1 MIHPSSIF
9 TIPRWTTK
17 VTTRPSGPWRLR
29 QCISRRFGWTLWL
42 HGQKPWSYAGQL
54 GGIQVSTVIHSV
66 LVNQSVVDNVKW
78 RTLFLFCFCFLNV
91 VSICFMSYS
100 RDTPRYPTLVS
111 CFFRFFRTTSFLF
124 SAWFQGDENSQL
136 QLEAWLIDLQ
146 ENGRRFGWS
155 RFGHLQ
161 WAT

>member
-9 TIPRWTTK
+9 TIYQTLNHQGYNAAIRALAAVYLQEIRLNSLAPWAEALK
-17 VTTRPSGPWRLR
+17 LTR
-29 QCISRRFGWTLWL
+29 T
-42 HGQKPWSYAGQL
+42 A

-66 LVNQSVVDNVKW
+66 LVNQSVVDNIKC
-78 RTLFLFCFCFLNV
+78 RTLFVLFVFNNV
-91 VSICFMSYS
+91 VSICFMIYS

-146 ENGRRFGWS
+146 ENGRRFGS
-155 RFGHLQ
+155 IRFGHLQ